1 MNGWGDPGAD
11 PADEWDR
18 AYEQARDEQVEKVGS
33 NVFEQKVTIRV
44 PSLEHPAEGRDDA
57 SYYRGAADK
66 LRRGYSAGGSGV
78 RNMIA
83 DLLDR
88 VADQLNPDLNE
99 PAMTEQQRAYYTAAR
114 DLQGNARLA
123 SGRSLIVATADHS
136 LAEVQAWL
144 DNAERGVP
152 KRIERA
158 EENPWQWVRQY
169 RAVKELLEHEA
180 GL

>member
-1 MNGWGDPGAD
+1 MST
-11 PADEWDR
+11 
-18 AYEQARDEQVEKVGS
+18 EQR
-33 NVFEQKVTIRV
+33 VTIRV
-44 PSLEHPAEGRDDA
+44 PSLEHPAEGRSDA

-66 LRRGYSAGGSGV
+66 LRRGYEAGGSGV

-99 PAMTEQQRAYYTAAR
+99 PAMTEQERAYYTAAR

-123 SGRSLIVATADHS
+123 SGRGLLVANRGNTLDQVN
-136 LAEVQAWL
+136 EWL
-144 DNAERGVP
+144 EWAIQEIP
-152 KRIERA
+152 YRIERA

-169 RAVKELLEHEA
+169 RAVVELLQHELA
-180 GL
+180 VPPLVIKEPRS